1 MQDEKLMNAGDQ
13 VRRLQRQNG
22 EIMSERRPGAQDSS
36 GAAGERLRDYD
47 RMKLELASLVQNALH
62 LIDRQAEYD
71 AYQKCRELLANLAA
85 DRFTLAVVGQF
96 NRGKSS
102 LMNAVLGM
110 DRLPVG
116 VVPLTSVITKV
127 SYGNPERVLIEFRG
141 SSLKDEIPLE
151 RLGEF
156 VTEAGNPGNQKQ
168 ITAAE
173 IQLPSEFLRRGL
185 FFVDTPG
192 VGSAI
197 TANTETTE
205 RFLPQADAV
214 IFVTS
219 FDSPL
224 GREELEF
231 LQKVREHVRKIFFVV
246 NKLDLVASA
255 NREQVLAFIRERL
268 EHGSGL
274 REPRLFAVS
283 ALVGLEAKLSGSKER
298 LAESGLPALEESLV
312 GFLTTEKTREFLVR
326 TCDRAL
332 SLLSEVGAGPALPE
346 KRERAWM
353 GTYDQFVAKEAGH
366 DLQTL
371 KGERPALSEN
381 LLSRL
386 VDLRGELLEDD
397 GGGDG
402 KRVSTQR
409 SVESRSEAELMVAVR
424 RPCQVC
430 ARVAHS
436 MMKFMAKF
444 QHQIVINE
452 NERATLARHGGLCP
466 LHTWQYAEI
475 GSPQGIS
482 ASYPRVLM
490 ELSNRLNYLARS
502 QAPGNLAEHAKSLL
516 ARGERCSACREQAL
530 EEEKAIDAILEKVNV
545 QRDDETVQL
554 PVLCLPHLSA
564 LLRKVPDGDL
574 ARSLLDFEAALLER
588 LAENMKRYA
597 LKHDALR
604 RDLNSDDERVAYH
617 RSLSHLVGDKRL
629 QAPWHVEYLL

>member
-1 MQDEKLMNAGDQ
+1 MNAGDQ

-47 RMKLELASLVQNALH
+47 RMKLDLASLVQNALH

-71 AYQKCRELLANLAA
+71 AYEKCRELLANLAA

-116 VVPLTSVITKV
+116 VVPLTSVIAKV

-141 SSLKDEIPLE
+141 SSLKDEIPLD

-156 VTEAGNPGNQKQ
+156 VTQAGNPGNQKQ
-168 ITAAE
+168 IRAAE
-173 IQLPSEFLRRGL
+173 IQLPAEFLRRGL

-224 GREELEF
+224 AREELEF

-246 NKLDLVASA
+246 NKLDLATPA
-255 NREQVLAFIRERL
+255 NRDQVLAFIRERL
-268 EHGSGL
+268 EHGAGL
-274 REPRLFAVS
+274 HDPRLFAVS
-283 ALVGLEAKLSGSKER
+283 ALVGLEAKLSGSQPK
-298 LAESGLPALEESLV
+298 LAESGLPSLEDSLA
-312 GFLTTEKTREFLVR
+312 GFLTTEKSREFLAR
-326 TCDRAL
+326 TFDRAL
-332 SLLSEVGAGPALPE
+332 SLLSEIGAVPVLYE
-346 KRERAWM
+346 KREGARL
-353 GTYDQFVAKEAGH
+353 GTYDQLAAKETGH
-366 DLQTL
+366 TLQVL
-371 KGERPALSEN
+371 ERGRPALLEN

-386 VDLRGELLEDD
+386 MNLRGELLGDE
-397 GGGDG
+397 GGNPGRHDLG
-402 KRVSTQR
+402 RQAAQSLSK
-409 SVESRSEAELMVAVR
+409 AELVGAVR

-430 ARVAHS
+430 ARVAHA

-490 ELSNRLNYLARS
+490 ELSNRLSYLARS
-502 QAPGNLAEHAKSLL
+502 KAPGNLAEHAKSLL
-516 ARGERCSACREQAL
+516 ARGERCCACREQAL
-530 EEEKAIDAILEKVNV
+530 EEEKAIATILKKVTTQEEN
-545 QRDDETVQL
+545 ESVQL

-564 LLRKVPDGDL
+564 LLRKVPDTEM
-574 ARSLLDFEAALLER
+574 ARSLLDFEAALFER
-588 LAENMKRYA
+588 LAENMERYA

>member
-1 MQDEKLMNAGDQ
+1 
-13 VRRLQRQNG
+13 
-22 EIMSERRPGAQDSS
+22 MSERRHGAQETAD
-36 GAAGERLRDYD
+36 AAGEQLRDYD
-47 RMKLELASLVQNALH
+47 RMKLTLASLVQNALH
-62 LIDRQAEYD
+62 LIDRQADYD
-71 AYQKCRELLANLAA
+71 TYQKCRELLANLAA

-102 LMNAVLGM
+102 LMNAILGM

-116 VVPLTSVITKV
+116 VVPLTSVITRV
-127 SYGNPERVLIEFRG
+127 SYGNPERVLIEYRG
-141 SSLKDEIPLE
+141 SSLKEEIPLD
-151 RLGEF
+151 RLPEF
-156 VTEAGNPGNQKQ
+156 VTETGNPGNQEQ

-173 IQLPSEFLRRGL
+173 VQLPSEFLRRGL

-231 LQKVREHVRKIFFVV
+231 LQKVRDQVRKIFLVV
-246 NKLDLVASA
+246 NKLDLATPA
-255 NREQVLAFIRERL
+255 NREKVLAFIRQRL
-268 EHGSGL
+268 EHEAGL
-274 REPRLFAVS
+274 LEPRLFAVS
-283 ALVGLEAKLSGSKER
+283 ALAGLGAKLSGSQER
-298 LAESGLPALEESLV
+298 LAESGLPELEASLV
-312 GFLTTEKTREFLVR
+312 EFLTAEKSREFLFR
-326 TCDRAL
+326 IFDRAL
-332 SLLSEVGAGPALPE
+332 SLLDELGAVPVLHE
-346 KRERAWM
+346 KREGAWV
-353 GTYDQFVAKEAGH
+353 GTYDQLVPKEAGH
-366 DLQTL
+366 DLHALQE
-371 KGERPALSEN
+371 ERHALLAN

-386 VDLRGELLEDD
+386 LSLRGELLGDA
-397 GGGDG
+397 GGGEA
-402 KRVSTQR
+402 KPVPAR
-409 SVESRSEAELMVAVR
+409 SPSAPRSEAELMEAAR
-424 RPCQVC
+424 RPCQIC
-430 ARVAHS
+430 ARVAHA

-452 NERATLARHGGLCP
+452 NERGILARHGGLCP

-502 QAPGNLAEHAKSLL
+502 QVPGNLAEHAKSLL
-516 ARGERCSACREQAL
+516 ARGDRCCACREQAIQ
-530 EEEKAIDAILEKVNV
+530 EEKAIDSIRERLIS
-545 QRDDETVQL
+545 QRDNESSQL
-554 PVLCLPHLSA
+554 PILCLPHLSA
-564 LLRKVPDGDL
+564 LLRKVSDADL
-574 ARSLLDFEAALLER
+574 ARSLLDFEAALFER
-588 LAENMKRYA
+588 LAENMERYA

-617 RSLSHLVGDKRL
+617 RGLSQLVGDKRL